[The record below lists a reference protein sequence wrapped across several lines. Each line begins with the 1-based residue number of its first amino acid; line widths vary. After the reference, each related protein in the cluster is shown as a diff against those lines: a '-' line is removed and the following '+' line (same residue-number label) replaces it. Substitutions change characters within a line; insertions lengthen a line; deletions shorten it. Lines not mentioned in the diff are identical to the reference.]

1 MQHFGLIEE
10 KRFPQVAE
18 VSVFAAELMHQIGV
32 FEIDLINLPQGA
44 HATRFA
50 SQLSNHS
57 GFFHVV
63 QVIGDVVPADVEHHS
78 DFAHIGFERH
88 TFRYDG

>member
-1 MQHFGLIEE
+1 
-10 KRFPQVAE
+10 
-18 VSVFAAELMHQIGV
+18 MHQFDV
-32 FEIDLINLPQGA
+32 FEIDFINFAQGG

-57 GFFHVV
+57 GFFHAEEVV
-63 QVIGDVVPADVEHHS
+63 GDVVSADVEHRS

-88 TFRYDG
+88 AFRYDGQNCTVRVQFSLIFAL